1 MLGHNIFIRVI
12 IMISSTGLYSFI
24 LFITRKRE
32 FNYARFPQTASS
44 AVSIFLAKAAIIL
57 LVVFFAAP
65 LQAGEEK
72 EEKLYSLNVY
82 GGKLTTNNWED
93 FFGFGKKLN
102 FENSYFT
109 AVAVSRLIGR
119 YEKKASF
126 EIEGQVVR
134 HFNWQ
139 NHWEINA
146 LVTAR
151 WESFF
156 WDKYVDTSIA
166 FGLGPSFATAEP
178 EIEILTDG
186 STSRFLIYWMLELA
200 LGLPEYPNIA
210 FITRLHHRS
219 GGFGLINDKGGSN
232 ALAIGIKYKF

>member
-1 MLGHNIFIRVI
+1 MVI
-12 IMISSTGLYSFI
+12 IMISSTGLCPFI
-24 LFITRKRE
+24 LFIARKRE
-32 FNYARFPQTASS
+32 LNYSWFHQTASS
-44 AVSIFLAKAAIIL
+44 AVSILLAKAAIIL
-57 LVVFFAAP
+57 LIVFLVTP
-65 LQAGEEK
+65 LHAGEEK
-72 EEKLYSLNVY
+72 EGKLYSLAVY

-93 FFGFGKKLN
+93 FFGFGDRLN
-102 FENSYFT
+102 FENSYMM
-109 AVAVSRLIGR
+109 AVALSRRIGT
-119 YEKKASF
+119 YKKKASF

-139 NHWEINA
+139 DHWELNA
-146 LVTAR
+146 LVSAR

-166 FGLGPSFATAEP
+166 FGLGPSFATTEP

-186 STSRFLIYWMLELA
+186 STSRFLIYWMMELA

-219 GGFGLINDKGGSN
+219 TGFGLITDKGGSN